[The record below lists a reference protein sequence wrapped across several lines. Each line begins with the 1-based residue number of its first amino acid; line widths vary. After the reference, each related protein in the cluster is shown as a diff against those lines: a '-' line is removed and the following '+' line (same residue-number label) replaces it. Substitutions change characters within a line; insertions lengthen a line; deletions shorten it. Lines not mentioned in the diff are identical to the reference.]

1 MRQPSGFQAQ
11 RKSYND
17 FSNMNASQNSSQRLS
32 GSNLQ
37 QSKVFKVYN
46 MTEDGVVT
54 ELSQSSI
61 SSPEASP
68 EKA

>member
-1 MRQPSGFQAQ
+1 
-11 RKSYND
+11 
-17 FSNMNASQNSSQRLS
+17 MNASQNSSQRLS

-68 EKA
+68 DKA